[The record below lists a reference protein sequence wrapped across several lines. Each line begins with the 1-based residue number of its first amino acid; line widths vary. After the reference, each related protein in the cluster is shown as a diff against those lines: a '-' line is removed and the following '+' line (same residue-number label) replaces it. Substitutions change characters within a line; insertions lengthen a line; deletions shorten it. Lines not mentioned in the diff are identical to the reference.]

1 VDLVDAKPEEYD
13 MQTVTLGDHGA
24 TIGQLAV
31 AWVLAHPAVQV
42 AIVGAR
48 TPAHLDESAGAAELR
63 LSQDDLTEID
73 RIMSATVPVGGP
85 SPEGM
90 T

>member
-1 VDLVDAKPEEYD
+1 
-13 MQTVTLGDHGA
+13 MQTVTLGA
-24 TIGQLAV
+24 TC
-31 AWVLAHPAVQV
+31 
-42 AIVGAR
+42 
-48 TPAHLDESAGAAELR
+48 LDETAGAAELR

-73 RIMSATVPVGGP
+73 RIMSAAVPVGGP